1 MNKKRQILVAGMGT
15 SPAVLTNAVWA
26 LAHQKKPIVPDEI
39 VVLITKNGK
48 TLLKKALFNGGVW
61 ADMLKCLAREGVN
74 VEGKLMF
81 GETSIRSIP
90 DAKGNEIDDLRTG
103 EDNLRAADFML
114 AQLRQYTEDS
124 GVELHVSIAGGRKTM
139 SALLFSCMTLLG
151 REDDKVYHVL
161 LPSEFEGGTE
171 PVFYFPKKG
180 EKYKSRLTGKSYPGA
195 KVQSELFEVPFVRMR
210 GWYQDTF
217 KAIPPGYRTLISRV
231 QEVAPPAIAYPEIE
245 IDAWNGWVKVDGK
258 PVKMSKT
265 CFATLLLLAYGCSVR
280 ELDQKLFDLHKQPGV
295 EKCDWLA
302 SFQEGER
309 FDKNSSRDAVYKT
322 MSDLRKKLRDAG
334 FADPESLVPQRSE
347 PTVKFP
353 IARIKWRNRDKLADV
368 CGCLH
373 SRWCCLDVV

>member
-26 LAHQKKPIVPDEI
+26 LAHQREPVVPDEI
-39 VVLITKNGK
+39 VVFITKNGK
-48 TLLKKALFNGGVW
+48 TLLKKELFDDGVW

-151 REDDKVYHVL
+151 RENDKVYHVL

-171 PVFYFPKKG
+171 PVFYFPKRAA
-180 EKYKSRLTGKSYPGA
+180 KYKSRFTGKTYPGA
-195 KVQSELFEVPFVRMR
+195 KMQGELFEVPFVRMR
-210 GWYQDTF
+210 GWYQEEF
-217 KAIPPGYRTLISRV
+217 KEIPPSYRTLILCV

-245 IDAWNGWVKVDGK
+245 IDAWNGWAKIDGQLA
-258 PVKMSKT
+258 PMSKA
-265 CFATLLLLAYGCSVR
+265 CFAMLLLIADGCPSKSLHEKLLA
-280 ELDQKLFDLHKQPGV
+280 LHKQRGAT
-295 EKCDWLA
+295 KCDWLA
-302 SFQEGER
+302 SFQEGSR
-309 FDKNSSRDAVYKT
+309 FAYENCPEDVYKVQ
-322 MSDLRKKLRDAG
+322 SELRKKLKDVG
-334 FADPESLVPQRSE
+334 FSAVESLVPQRGA
-347 PTVKFP
+347 PVTFP
-353 IARIKWRNRDKLADV
+353 IAHVNPPFHVRPLFRKFLQRNVA
-368 CGCLH
+368 
-373 SRWCCLDVV
+373 